1 VSVILSDRHASKSVT
16 STMWL
21 CELVGKAVVM
31 ISAFKLEDF
40 LGKAL
45 WSYTGI
51 DIPEEDDG
59 TAIVN
64 KVFALASDGG
74 VF

>member
-1 VSVILSDRHASKSVT
+1 
-16 STMWL
+16 MWL
-21 CELVGKAVVM
+21 CGSKAGKAVV
-31 ISAFKLEDF
+31 IVSAFKLKAF

-45 WSYTGI
+45 WSRTGI